1 MNSNMRHR
9 CVVLFAI
16 FFFGLI
22 ISLDAAPKS
31 GEKRKKGSSS
41 NAATSEK
48 EEDSQA
54 IKNLEKNI
62 LIPRLDNCFSD
73 NKINEPSERPIW
85 KPFILVQVLAAQ
97 RLILTGQQDEI
108 DQATLILTNAIQ
120 SMAIGDNE
128 IYPDKESL
136 DHNWSRWD
144 EIRKDEKEDLIED
157 MNKAIEK
164 FVLDLG
170 GGKKRTAKKE
180 EKSKKKKNG

>member
-22 ISLDAAPKS
+22 ISLDASPKPAPKS
-31 GEKRKKGSSS
+31 AEKRKEGSSS

-48 EEDSQA
+48 EEDSKA

-62 LIPRLDNCFSD
+62 LYPRLYNCFSD
-73 NKINEPSERPIW
+73 NKINEPSERPVW
-85 KPFILVQVLAAQ
+85 KPIILVKVLAAQ

-108 DQATLILTNAIQ
+108 DQATLILSMAIQ
-120 SMAIGDNE
+120 SMAMGEDE
-128 IYPDKESL
+128 VYTDKESL

-144 EIRKDEKEDLIED
+144 EIRKDEKEKLIVY
-157 MNKAIEK
+157 MNNAIGN
-164 FVLDLG
+164 FVRDLG
-170 GGKKRTAKKE
+170 GNRKKR
-180 EKSKKKKNG
+180 